1 MKCTG
6 TSYDWD
12 HCRVEKM
19 GCQGCYHYK
28 MVGKEN
34 EDEQKISECSKN
46 KSNGIPSR
54 K

>member
-19 GCQGCYHYK
+19 GCPGCYHYK
-28 MVGKEN
+28 MVREEN

-46 KSNGIPSR
+46 KSDKTN
-54 K
+54 